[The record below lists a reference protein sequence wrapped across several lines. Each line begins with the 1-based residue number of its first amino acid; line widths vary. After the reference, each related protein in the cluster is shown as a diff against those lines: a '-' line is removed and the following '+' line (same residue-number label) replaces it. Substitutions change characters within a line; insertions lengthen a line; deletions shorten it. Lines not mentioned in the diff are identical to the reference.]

1 MASSD
6 NRGRSRPSAWTR
18 TRAAH
23 VVPAV
28 RPRRDLQQPVA
39 VADAVV
45 APDHVQADGLLHRCR
60 LSFGFVRGG
69 SKGQAGSRTI
79 ASLFGRRRPL
89 VTIRLARHGAK
100 KRPFYHVTV
109 AEKSAPRDGRFIERI
124 GFYNPIA
131 QGGEVPLSIDLA
143 RFDHWLSRGA
153 LPTERVGQLA
163 AQARRTQPAQQEAVA
178 AEPVGSDAA
187 ASTDATNAEAEDAA
201 GSDDAAPADAA
212 SVAEDA
218 AIAETAAR
226 AAEAPAGEEAAS
238 AEETVKQP

>member
-1 MASSD
+1 M
-6 NRGRSRPSAWTR
+6 
-18 TRAAH
+18 
-23 VVPAV
+23 
-28 RPRRDLQQPVA
+28 
-39 VADAVV
+39 
-45 APDHVQADGLLHRCR
+45 
-60 LSFGFVRGG
+60 
-69 SKGQAGSRTI
+69 
-79 ASLFGRRRPL
+79 

-143 RFDHWLSRGA
+143 RFDHWLSQGA
-153 LPTERVGQLA
+153 LPTERVDQLA

-187 ASTDATNAEAEDAA
+187 ASTDAANAEAEAEDAA
-201 GSDDAAPADAA
+201 GSEDAAPADAA

-218 AIAETAAR
+218 ATAEADAS
-226 AAEAPAGEEAAS
+226 AAEAPAGEDAAS
-238 AEETVKQP
+238 AEDAAQQP